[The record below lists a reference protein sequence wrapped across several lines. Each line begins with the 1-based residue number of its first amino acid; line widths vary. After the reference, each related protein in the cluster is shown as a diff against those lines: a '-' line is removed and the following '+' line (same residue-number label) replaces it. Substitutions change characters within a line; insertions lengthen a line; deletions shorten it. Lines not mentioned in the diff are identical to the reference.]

1 MDNWLR
7 NNNIIRIV
15 AVVVGVLL
23 WVIVRLD
30 VQNASGPTQ
39 PTTVSQTYTNQT
51 VQVVGLDEE
60 RFTLLSYEPTKVS
73 LTVIGTAAA
82 LRRVEIDDY
91 RIMLDLTDVQAGEH
105 LVSLTHEGFPS
116 NVQVVLDPPNVS
128 VTLDEK
134 ERKEVPVTINIIGSP
149 ADGFTA
155 GEPIARPNRVNVTV
169 SSSQAD
175 QVASVVGLIDIDGA
189 KEPVL
194 QQVKL
199 VALDQ
204 DGNELDVAVSPSV
217 VDVEVPITS
226 PFKTVPLQISL
237 EGETPPGYAVGAFEQ
252 SASEVTVFAPQA
264 FLNSLE
270 FYDGLTID
278 LSKLTASR
286 TYDFEVPLRNGVERI
301 EPGTVTAKVTIV
313 PAVAALLPAVP
324 LTLNGTQD
332 EYQYLLS
339 APASKS
345 VDVKVEAAQ
354 DVIDNLA
361 AKDVRAIVDVSNLPP
376 GVYEVPVEYT
386 LPSFV
391 EPADGNVATV
401 TVEITSKSAET
412 SAEPEAP
419 AAEPTPPAEGDDAAG
434 AAGGSG
440 SGDEAGAGAAAPGQ
454 AADAEESEPA
464 A

>member
-15 AVVVGVLL
+15 AVVVGLLL

-39 PTTVSQTYTNQT
+39 PTTVSQTYTNQSI
-51 VQVVGLDEE
+51 QVVGLDEE
-60 RFTLLSYEPTKVS
+60 RYTLLSYEPTKVS
-73 LTVIGTAAA
+73 ITVIGTAAA
-82 LRRVEIDDY
+82 LRRVEIQDY
-91 RIMLDLTDVQAGEH
+91 KIMLDLTDVQAGEH

-128 VTLDEK
+128 VSLDEK

-155 GEPIARPNRVNVTV
+155 GEPVAQPNRVNVTV
-169 SSSQAD
+169 SSSLAD

-189 KEPVL
+189 KESVT

-204 DGNELDVAVSPSV
+204 DGAELDVAVTPAV
-217 VDVEVPITS
+217 VDVEVPVTS
-226 PFKTVPLQISL
+226 PFKTVPLQVTL
-237 EGETPPGYAVGAFEQ
+237 EGETPPGFAVGAFEQ

-270 FYDGLTID
+270 FYDGLRID
-278 LSKLTASR
+278 LSALTATR
-286 TYDFEVPLRNGVERI
+286 TFEFDVPLKDGVERVD
-301 EPGTVTAKVTIV
+301 PGKVTARVTIV
-313 PAVAALLPAVP
+313 PAVNATLPGIP
-324 LTLNGTQD
+324 LTLNGKQED
-332 EYQYLLS
+332 YEYRVV
-339 APASKS
+339 APEGGA
-345 VDVKVEAAQ
+345 VDLTVEAAQ

-361 AKDVRAIVDVSNLPP
+361 AEDIQAIVDVSNLPP
-376 GVYEVPVEYT
+376 GVHELPVEYT

-391 EPADGNVATV
+391 EPAQTSVGTV
-401 TVEITSKSAET
+401 TVEVTAVSAET
-412 SAEPEAP
+412 SVEPESPGGEPP
-419 AAEPTPPAEGDDAAG
+419 AAGTGNGAGTGAEVGGEAGADEDAGANGDDA
-434 AAGGSG
+434 
-440 SGDEAGAGAAAPGQ
+440 EA
-454 AADAEESEPA
+454 
-464 A
+464 

>member
-15 AVVVGVLL
+15 AVVVGLLL

-39 PTTVSQTYTNQT
+39 PTTVSQTYTNQS

-60 RFTLLSYEPTKVS
+60 RYTLLSYEPTKVS
-73 LTVIGTAAA
+73 ITVIGTAAA
-82 LRRVEIDDY
+82 LRRVEIEDY
-91 RIMLDLTDVQAGEH
+91 KVILDLTDVQAGEH

-128 VTLDEK
+128 VSLDEK

-155 GEPIARPNRVNVTV
+155 GEPIAQPNRVNVTV
-169 SSSQAD
+169 SSSLAD

-189 KEPVL
+189 TESVK

-204 DGNELDVAVSPSV
+204 EGTELDVAVTPAV
-217 VDVEVPITS
+217 VDVEVPVTS
-226 PFKTVPLQISL
+226 PFKTVPLQVTL
-237 EGETPPGYAVGAFEQ
+237 EGETPPGFAVGAFEQ

-270 FYDGLTID
+270 FYDGLRID
-278 LSKLTASR
+278 LGALSATR
-286 TYDFEVPLRNGVERI
+286 TFEFDVPLKDGVERVD
-301 EPGTVTAKVTIV
+301 PGKVTARVTIV
-313 PAVAALLPAVP
+313 PAVNATLTGIP
-324 LTLNGTQD
+324 LTLNGKQED
-332 EYQYLLS
+332 YEYRVV
-339 APASKS
+339 APELGA
-345 VDVKVEAAQ
+345 VDVTVEAAQ

-361 AKDVRAIVDVSNLPP
+361 AEDVRAIVDVSNLPP
-376 GVYEVPVEYT
+376 GVHELPVEYT

-391 EPADGNVATV
+391 EPSQTSVGTV
-401 TVEITSKSAET
+401 TVEVTAVSEET
-412 SAEPEAP
+412 TADP
-419 AAEPTPPAEGDDAAG
+419 AAPDGEGPAAGTGNGTGTEDGGKAGADEDAAANAGNGDDG
-434 AAGGSG
+434 
-440 SGDEAGAGAAAPGQ
+440 EA
-454 AADAEESEPA
+454 
-464 A
+464 